1 MPLFFAFAL
10 AVAVALLLALGR
22 AHPFSVGERYK
33 CAFSMF
39 HREGY
44 HAATLPIQYKIA
56 AWKHHIP
63 KELHMENQT
72 ENTWL
77 ASRLSY
83 LKALKS
89 RSDQQ
94 ELLVIL
100 AEKIDRTP
108 KDEKNLA
115 ALVKAEKAN
124 VRAAKARQ
132 EATTLINADRK
143 AAADAER
150 KARDHE
156 MYQAAGL
163 LSLAGL
169 VDKKTGKPVMDRGEL
184 LGALL
189 GLAKLPADNPKRAE
203 WKRAGDAL
211 LAEKPEG

>member
-1 MPLFFAFAL
+1 MEERNENAWLVSR
-10 AVAVALLLALGR
+10 VA
-22 AHPFSVGERYK
+22 
-33 CAFSMF
+33 
-39 HREGY
+39 
-44 HAATLPIQYKIA
+44 
-56 AWKHHIP
+56 
-63 KELHMENQT
+63 
-72 ENTWL
+72 
-77 ASRLSY
+77 Y
-83 LKALKS
+83 LKGLKS
-89 RSDQQ
+89 RTDQQ
-94 ELLVIL
+94 ELLVLL
-100 AEKIDRTP
+100 AEKTDRTP

-132 EATTLINADRK
+132 EAASLINAERK
-143 AAADAER
+143 AAAEAER

-169 VDKKTGKPVMDRGEL
+169 VDKKTGKPLMDRGEL

-211 LAEKPEG
+211 LADKPGW

>member
-1 MPLFFAFAL
+1 MEERNENAWLVSR
-10 AVAVALLLALGR
+10 VA
-22 AHPFSVGERYK
+22 
-33 CAFSMF
+33 
-39 HREGY
+39 
-44 HAATLPIQYKIA
+44 
-56 AWKHHIP
+56 
-63 KELHMENQT
+63 
-72 ENTWL
+72 
-77 ASRLSY
+77 Y
-83 LKALKS
+83 LKGLKS
-89 RSDQQ
+89 RTDQQ
-94 ELLVIL
+94 ELLVLL
-100 AEKIDRTP
+100 AEKTDRTP
-108 KDEKNLA
+108 KDEKNFA

-132 EATTLINADRK
+132 EAASLINAERK
-143 AAADAER
+143 ATAEAER

-211 LAEKPEG
+211 LAEKPEW

>member
-1 MPLFFAFAL
+1 
-10 AVAVALLLALGR
+10 
-22 AHPFSVGERYK
+22 
-33 CAFSMF
+33 
-39 HREGY
+39 
-44 HAATLPIQYKIA
+44 
-56 AWKHHIP
+56 
-63 KELHMENQT
+63 MENQN

-77 ASRLSY
+77 ASRVSY

-89 RSDQQ
+89 RNDQQ
-94 ELLVIL
+94 ELLVLL
-100 AEKIDRTP
+100 AEKTDRTP

-115 ALVKAEKAN
+115 VLVKAEKAN

-132 EATTLINADRK
+132 EATALINADRK

-150 KARDHE
+150 KTRDHE

-169 VDKKTGKPVMDRGEL
+169 VDKKTGKPTIDRGEL

-189 GLAKLPADNPKRAE
+189 GLSKVPEKDLRRAD

-211 LAEKPEG
+211 LADKPE